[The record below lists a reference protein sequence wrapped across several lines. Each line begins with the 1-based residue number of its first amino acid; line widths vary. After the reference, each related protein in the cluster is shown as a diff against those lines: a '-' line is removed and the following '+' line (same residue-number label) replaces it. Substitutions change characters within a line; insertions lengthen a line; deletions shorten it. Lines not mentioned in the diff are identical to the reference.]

1 MDGFLSEADDRER
14 MPPPGKVAEVG
25 KAAIFQAPKD
35 VGVTLPATVGA
46 SRVGEAMQSVTYIDR
61 KAVAEKVQAT
71 LRTRAINTIPPRP
84 SPEGA
89 PYPGL
94 PQEGCDPVHAVRE
107 PSHRRRRPSRSSKLN
122 GFERIGL
129 SRKPSSSPS
138 APEPDAKANGMPWA

>member
-61 KAVAEKVQAT
+61 KAVAEKVRAT
-71 LRTRAINTIPPRP
+71 LRTRAINTILPRP

-107 PSHRRRRPSRSSKLN
+107 PSH
-122 GFERIGL
+122 
-129 SRKPSSSPS
+129 
-138 APEPDAKANGMPWA
+138 